1 MFEIGDIN
9 PEKMHN
15 WKNYKRII
23 EHAKER
29 GALKSCDAW
38 VAIYFW
44 IRGVVGNKKIP
55 QVTI

>member
-1 MFEIGDIN
+1 LFEETDTY
-9 PEKMHN
+9 PENMSN
-15 WKNYKRII
+15 WKYYKKII
-23 EHAKER
+23 EHAEER